1 MDWIKCIIKFLK
13 DTIIYKIVLK
23 NTHCCVILT
32 TFTDTKYL
40 ENNFGRISHMYY
52 IVSLI
57 AVKFFRDLKKSC
69 VAVSASYNKY
79 IAYFFNHKYKKVG
92 LEYFG

>member
-1 MDWIKCIIKFLK
+1 
-13 DTIIYKIVLK
+13 
-23 NTHCCVILT
+23 
-32 TFTDTKYL
+32 
-40 ENNFGRISHMYY
+40 MYY